1 MRRTKE
7 DAEKTRLKVLE
18 AALKLFSQHGYS
30 HTTFNMIARE
40 AGFSRGPIYW
50 HFRNKDELY
59 EAVIDVSQ
67 GALKALV
74 HETLEEVEGAAAGI
88 DHFVRRWLALLVE
101 DRWYRQSFEIL
112 LNKSELTSELAP
124 TLKRERGLTR
134 SIIGM
139 FTTLIE
145 RARQEGE
152 LPSGAAPGE
161 MGLLCY
167 TYLMG
172 ITQTWLF
179 APRLFSLKAE
189 APFFRAQLW
198 RLLNAGPGDAP
209 DAGQAGRDQ

>member
-7 DAEKTRLKVLE
+7 DAEKTRRKVLE

-30 HTTFNMIARE
+30 QTTFSMIAKE

-59 EAVIDVSQ
+59 EAVIAVSQ
-67 GALKALV
+67 HALRDLV
-74 HETLEEVEGAAAGI
+74 AETLDSSQSAAAGI
-88 DHFVRRWLALLVE
+88 DCFVRRWLALLVE

-124 TLKRERGLTR
+124 TVKRERGLTR
-134 SIIGM
+134 SIIAM
-139 FTTLIE
+139 FTTLIA
-145 RARQEGE
+145 RARQEGD
-152 LPSGAAPGE
+152 LPPGAAPGE

-189 APFFRAQLW
+189 APFFREQLW
-198 RLLNAGPGDAP
+198 RLLSAGNSPGSSVD
-209 DAGQAGRDQ
+209 